1 MRIAKL
7 HIQNYRSIGNL
18 SIAFPSYYAAICG
31 KNNSGKTN
39 VIRALRLLFSEN
51 RYDPYEDENVVNFKS
66 DYPLWLQ
73 SPDDN
78 AIISLDIALELDRE
92 TDAGLYRFVTEFL
105 SVPAGKDVIA
115 LTIVQQFMAKSTEKN
130 VQVACDGINITDS
143 FKAQEFVKKLRASK
157 SLLFHNSTA
166 PSHRYFYRRRYGEF
180 LGDFSPEDKKQ
191 INTAKNR
198 LFKLLNTLA
207 KKHQKDIVEL
217 LGHLEEKYEVGVS
230 TPEFDLEGYP
240 FEVTLGDKKHDV
252 PLDDWGSGTRNR
264 TLILM
269 AMLRAKKIRESG
281 SESDRITPIMLIE
294 EPESFLH
301 PSAQAEFG
309 RVLQNISEEFKV
321 QVITTTHSPY
331 MLSLDNAKANVLLR
345 RSQTGAKWPSTE
357 LVATEGDTWMEPF
370 ALALGLDNSALA
382 QWRNVIFKQSNS
394 ILLVEGDIDKEYF
407 ELLRA
412 PTVGDERLQFDGEV
426 FPYGGNGFFSNSLLM
441 RFIMNRFAKV
451 FVTYDLDCES
461 QARKALEALGL
472 KENQDFCA
480 VGLDQDGKRDIEGLL
495 PPKIAAAVY
504 AKHPELVDHAMS
516 TAKGHGDAR
525 QRLKRA
531 RLEEF
536 RVSGKLE
543 CGDYSHFIALA
554 KRINKAFRPSK

>member
-1 MRIAKL
+1 MRIANL
-7 HIQNYRSIGNL
+7 HIVNYRSVGNL
-18 SIAFPSYYAAICG
+18 TIAFPSYYAAICG

-39 VIRALRLLFSEN
+39 VIRALRLLFSEHQ
-51 RYDPYEDENVVNFKS
+51 YDPYEDDSLVNFKR

-73 SPDDN
+73 TPDDK
-78 AIISLDIALELDRE
+78 AAISLDIALELDRE

-105 SVPAGKDVIA
+105 SVPADRDVIT
-115 LTIVQQFMAKSTEKN
+115 LSISQQFTATPSEKN
-130 VQVACDGINITDS
+130 VRVACDGVDIADS
-143 FKAQEFVKKLRASK
+143 FKAQELVKKLRASK

-166 PSHRYFYRRRYGEF
+166 PSHRYYYRRRYGEF
-180 LGDFSPEDKKQ
+180 LGEFSPEDKKQ

-198 LFKLLNTLA
+198 LFRLLNTLA

-331 MLSLDNAKANVLLR
+331 MLSLENARANVLLR
-345 RSQTGAKWPSTE
+345 RTQTGVRWPSTE
-357 LVATEGDTWMEPF
+357 LVPTEGDTWMEPF

-394 ILLVEGDIDKEYF
+394 ILLVEGEIDKEYF

-412 PTVGDERLQFDGEV
+412 PALGEDRLQFDGEV
-426 FPYGGNGFFSNSLLM
+426 FPYGGSGFFSNSLLM
-441 RFIMNRFAKV
+441 RFIMNRFGKV

-495 PPKIAAAVY
+495 PAKIAAAVY
-504 AKHPELVDHAMS
+504 AKSPELVDHAMS
-516 TAKGHGDAR
+516 TGKGNCDAR

-536 RVSGKLE
+536 RLNGRHD
-543 CGDYSHFIALA
+543 CGDYAHFIALA
-554 KRINKAFRPSK
+554 KKINRAFRPAK